1 MATARITS
9 RMVLAQ
15 VQGQLEQV
23 LVENRLL
30 REQLANMTEAALTN
44 AGVPAIQWV
53 WEWQPV
59 GNDPAGY
66 NWTTARSEGYAR
78 GQAAR
83 MESENLL
90 VNWGTFR
97 KAAPGEV
104 EALDRQYAGL
114 FN

>member
-1 MATARITS
+1 MATTRITS

-23 LVENRLL
+23 LMENKLL

-44 AGVPAIQWV
+44 AGATAVQWI
-53 WEWQPV
+53 WEWHPV
-59 GNDPAGY
+59 GNNPAGY
-66 NWTTARSEGYAR
+66 NWVAARSEGYAR

-97 KAAPGEV
+97 KAARGEIDR
-104 EALDRQYAGL
+104 LDRQYAGL

>member
-9 RMVLAQ
+9 RMVLTQ
-15 VQGQLEQV
+15 VQGQLDQV

-30 REQLANMTEAALTN
+30 REQLANMTEAALVN
-44 AGVPAIQWV
+44 AGAAAHQWV

-66 NWTTARSEGYAR
+66 NWVAARSEGYAR

-83 MESENLL
+83 MESERLL

-104 EALDRQYAGL
+104 AALDRQYAGL

>member
-1 MATARITS
+1 MATTRISS
-9 RMVLAQ
+9 RMVLVKVMAELDA
-15 VQGQLEQV
+15 VR
-23 LVENRLL
+23 VENLLL
-30 REQLANMTEAALTN
+30 REQLADMTEAALTN
-44 AGVPAIQWV
+44 AGATAVQWL
-53 WEWQPV
+53 WEWHPV

-66 NWTTARSEGYAR
+66 NWVAARSEGYAR

-83 MESENLL
+83 MESGNLL

-104 EALDRQYAGL
+104 DALDRQYAGL